1 MHILCSTKALADR
14 DAKDFTEVY
23 SKLIDSKI
31 QPKYYHDWDTF
42 IQQKGILF
50 VDECDTIT
58 IKRPEELKRFI
69 DA

>member
-1 MHILCSTKALADR
+1 MHILCSTEALADR
-14 DAKDFTEVY
+14 DAEDFTDVY
-23 SKLIDSKI
+23 SKLLVPSC

>member
-1 MHILCSTKALADR
+1 MHILCSTRALAER
-14 DAKDFTEVY
+14 DAADFDDVY
-23 SKLIDSKI
+23 SKLIPSNI
-31 QPKYYHDWDTF
+31 QPQYYHDWDTF